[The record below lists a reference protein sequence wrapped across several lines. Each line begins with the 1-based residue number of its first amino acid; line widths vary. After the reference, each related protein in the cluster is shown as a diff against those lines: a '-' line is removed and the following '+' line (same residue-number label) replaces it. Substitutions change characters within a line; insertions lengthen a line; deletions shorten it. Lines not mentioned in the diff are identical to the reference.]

1 VTGIE
6 GFDAVYQTRQKLL
19 GAAGE
24 RLAGAQSLNEIMD
37 IVRTTARAIFDADGV
52 TFVLREGN
60 NCHYAE
66 EDAIGPLWKG
76 QRFPLQTCISGWCM
90 LNRKTAAIE
99 DIFEDTRIPHDVYRR
114 TFVKSL
120 IMAPAGNGTAV
131 AAIGAYWGVIRA
143 HSPRDIVFVEQLARA
158 VGDAVLNA
166 KAA

>member
-6 GFDAVYQTRQKLL
+6 GFDAAYQTRQKLL
-19 GAAGE
+19 SAAEE
-24 RLAGAQSLNEIMD
+24 RLAEAQSLNDIME
-37 IVRTTARAIFDADGV
+37 IVRATARAIFDADGV

-76 QRFPLQTCISGWCM
+76 QRFPMQTCISGWCM

-99 DIFEDTRIPHDVYRR
+99 DIFEDARIPHDVYRR
-114 TFVKSL
+114 TFVRSL

-131 AAIGAYWGVIRA
+131 AAIGAYWGRIRE
-143 HSPRDIVFVEQLARA
+143 HGPRDIAFVEQLARA
-158 VGDAVLNA
+158 VGEAVLNA
-166 KAA
+166 RAA